1 MWPYLALNRES
12 SMGTILADVTVSISE
27 FKKNPAVVLR
37 EANNGPVAVLSHN

>member
-1 MWPYLALNRES
+1 
-12 SMGTILADVTVSISE
+12 MGTILADVTVSISE